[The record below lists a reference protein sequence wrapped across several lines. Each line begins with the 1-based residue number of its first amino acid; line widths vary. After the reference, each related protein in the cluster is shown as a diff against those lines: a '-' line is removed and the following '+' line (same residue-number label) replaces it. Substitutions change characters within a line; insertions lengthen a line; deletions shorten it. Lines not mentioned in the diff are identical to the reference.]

1 MATVG
6 IERVKMNFRKKIENI
21 TQERTERALYF
32 ILSTG
37 GAYAATMTPID
48 TSNLINSQ
56 TAPQIKYRPGK
67 TTGVIGY
74 TARYAHAVHEAPGVL
89 KGLPRADFGVTRA
102 GQAFGGGTKVGNY
115 WDPDAEPGFLVKGFA
130 QVRPEIPAL
139 LKKAYRRVD

>member
-6 IERVKMNFRKKIENI
+6 IERIKLNLRKKIENI
-21 TQERTERALYF
+21 DQERTERALYL
-32 ILSTG
+32 ILSAG
-37 GAYAATMTPID
+37 GAYAATMTPMD

-56 TAPQIKYRPGK
+56 TAPQIIHRPGK

-74 TARYAHAVHEAPGVL
+74 TARYAHAVHEAPGIL
-89 KGLPRADFGVTRA
+89 KGQPRADFGVTRA

-130 QVRPEIPAL
+130 QVKPQITAI
-139 LKKAYRRVD
+139 LKKAYSRAD